1 MTGSERPWRVVL
13 DTNLLVSGFVSRI
26 GAPYALMQRWYAGDF
41 TIIVTA
47 ELRAEYEDVLSR
59 PRLIEKHGLSQVEID
74 GFFEA
79 LTIDGDTVEPLSLLP
94 IEVRDVKDE
103 RVLAA
108 ALEDRA
114 DYLVTGDND
123 LLTLAG
129 DPRLGTLRIVTA
141 RAFLDFLSPQPHS
154 SGGS

>member
-13 DTNLLVSGFVSRI
+13 DTNLIVSGFVSKI

-41 TIIVTA
+41 TIIVSA
-47 ELRAEYEDVLSR
+47 ELRAEYDDVLSR

-79 LTIDGDTVEPLSLLP
+79 LTIDGDTVKPLSPLP
-94 IEVRDVKDE
+94 IEVRDAKDE

-108 ALEDRA
+108 ALQDRA
-114 DYLVTGDND
+114 DYVVTGDND

-129 DPRLGTLRIVTA
+129 DPRLGSLRIVTA
-141 RAFLDFLSPQPHS
+141 RAFLDLLSS
-154 SGGS
+154 RNRSAES